1 MQKNLKKRDRLK
13 DFETEF
19 MATKGEKWGKGRVK
33 LGFGIDIYTLLYI
46 KQVGNKDLSYST
58 VSSIQYCVVTYM
70 EK

>member
-1 MQKNLKKRDRLK
+1 MMQKNLKKRDRLK

-46 KQVGNKDLSYST
+46 K
-58 VSSIQYCVVTYM
+58 
-70 EK
+70 